1 MPSAAPNPN
10 NYYAARQ
17 RRQSSQSQTS
27 LPDQVRSSRQQVQ
40 SPNRSLA
47 YLPSAA
53 YSQPTP
59 APQRVSRPSA
69 DGDESM
75 GDPDDFYRQY
85 RDPFGETQP
94 GGLHQT
100 SLRTS
105 TMEEAPSQ
113 TRRRLSSVTSTQSQ
127 DDRGLKTSR
136 SSGSA
141 QHLSLMTNTSGQRE
155 RSTSGSARALGSKK
169 SSFRDLV
176 ARFDAS
182 PDDIPPLPSQPGSLA
197 GSRRNSPLV
206 YSNPH
211 QLAVSSTARRTT
223 GDFANNHKT
232 VTQQLPAPRSA
243 MATGSQQKRPLFGEV
258 TPGETA
264 ASNLGYGIVSARRRR
279 GSEGSPMHSPNPM
292 FPDSMSH
299 GSGRTYQA
307 VSSSSQLAKD
317 ERPIHRRANSDA
329 PSTPPM
335 LDKYGHSHSQSAGD
349 RTNNMHIIGGPSGVH
364 SRQISASRIPV
375 STRRQS
381 LTSDSNPSNSSSRAP
396 SKLDNYPNSSFK
408 TPAPRA
414 SLHPARGGKQS
425 SPRRNAATPS
435 KIRSPGRQGRS
446 TGIPSS
452 EKSPSLR
459 ANIIIPPPKVSPQLR
474 SSRPRLPVSSAST
487 AASRARMAEKFETLA
502 KGQRDKQSSSGRSRP
517 PELTDIDLKARR
529 LRITQALSRSR
540 EGKDLRGDSSTSTA
554 ADRVSDASTIQNETQ
569 SRLQQARSDV
579 PALTIENTEPGE
591 DEFQTPVEDVST
603 HRMLAHNALSA
614 LEGRHY
620 DSDDGDSPTL
630 GQTSEAPALDMT
642 FERAEGSGMH
652 DTGVS
657 DSAYAAVTD
666 LRRPQEDNSQHDSPP
681 ALSLLTQVTSMREQ
695 NSASPRSRLSS
706 QSDRQSDHADAE
718 SVNLILRNTTYLD
731 EEEAVAKGY
740 RDFIPPPPVPP
751 IPEQYHAAG
760 QNRESWTSSIAAQS
774 DTTDPEAYDDEGE
787 HDRTQTLADFGSSSP
802 REEESYDPHHSM
814 SRSDQGDD
822 SVRNTMASDAY
833 TIVNVVLQQNSS
845 SGVVDQQ
852 LVDEIY
858 GRLISEEPELAN
870 LQTADHSKIE
880 ELCLQELQ
888 HQNSRFEDSE
898 DEEPGY
904 ALIQQNHVPSEDD
917 QDDWN
922 QEGEHNTDDDRPPP
936 VLPKDDFQPPSFRAH
951 RYKSS
956 LDSAEDWANTS
967 PSVGDWMQFATRSP
981 DSENTKE
988 PSPLGR
994 GFEQQARSYDDPF
1007 ASSTTSLMP
1016 QVPTHPPPFP
1026 PRKMPSIEQASM
1038 SSTATVQTVLKEP
1051 PQVPRRLASLS
1062 QMSSR
1067 STSSQFPVPSL
1078 QGSAPES
1085 IAEDLS
1091 QEQKRLRQRRHV
1103 LKEIV
1108 DTEHSY
1114 ERDLRVLCDIYMQTA
1129 AAALSEEDVK
1139 VLFGNV
1145 EAIQAFSKD
1154 FLSYLKRVV
1163 KPVYTMERS
1172 ASRKDLTRTPTSTT
1186 DHSSMRSET
1195 PDLSDVEKDN
1205 RTKVGQAF
1213 QTSIEDMEKVYTEYI
1228 RSRHAANKKLEAL
1241 QKDPAIREWLQEC
1254 SNNSSD
1260 ITNAWSLDALLVKPI
1275 QRITK
1280 YPLLLNQLLES
1291 TNEGHPDRS
1300 SLRQAMLEV
1309 TEINMRINEVKKQ
1322 TELVDQVLNRRRK
1335 ESDVRNNLTKAFGR
1349 RAEKLRQHVGISEV
1363 FEDGEYARLKMD
1375 FDNNDI
1381 HLMIVGKDCQGY
1393 TDALRNWVTKTC
1405 EMAAAAEA
1413 WLDVGHSNHPEA
1425 ESKLRQLAMAVRG
1438 INSIALPDH
1447 VESVNKKV
1455 LSPMQKCLT
1464 MITRFK
1470 NDPKGLIQKR
1480 EKKSLD
1486 YAQVKNRKDRGEK
1499 LDKKS
1504 LERMEQWEAINRE
1517 TKARMRKLLAATAT
1531 LVQSCLSNLVQLHMS
1546 WFNLVQQK
1554 FSAAMAIPL
1563 EKLDQI
1569 DLEKEWQ
1576 VDFDFQEASALT
1588 LGICNGSLLAE
1599 AMNLVSFLTPGS
1611 TLNGEDS
1618 PRQSSWN
1625 SGAKRSISMNSDSS
1639 HPLPGD
1645 YLKRYS
1651 GGRSSSQNDYPGE
1664 TASFGQNSARIRAT
1678 SVASSKL
1685 PPRTP
1690 DLGGRG
1696 ATLGNPYANGGNFS
1710 RPATSTGRM
1719 EDAPSFAPRVSL
1731 DTPSPSLGP
1740 LRTQSPAIR
1749 PGSASTFFS
1758 ATAGPS
1764 NSAPPAAT
1772 PGAGIFSSAMPM
1784 SDSPVT
1790 ERGGPMPGGEEPFV
1804 LFTAAS
1810 VYEFNID
1817 RARQEAGI
1825 PYLTYVAGEIFDVI
1839 GERGELW
1846 LARNQDD
1853 PNRQVGW
1860 IWNKHFAKLAV

>member
-1 MPSAAPNPN
+1 MPSAAPNLN

-27 LPDQVRSSRQQVQ
+27 LPDPVRSSRQQVQ

-47 YLPSAA
+47 HLPSAA
-53 YSQPTP
+53 YSQP
-59 APQRVSRPSA
+59 APPPQHFNRPPA
-69 DGDESM
+69 DGDQSM

-85 RDPFGETQP
+85 RDPFGEAQP

-100 SLRTS
+100 ALRTS
-105 TMEEAPSQ
+105 TREDAPSQ

-127 DDRGLKTSR
+127 DERGLKTSR
-136 SSGSA
+136 SSASA

-155 RSTSGSARALGSKK
+155 RSTSGSARSLGSKK

-197 GSRRNSPLV
+197 GSRTNSPLV

-211 QLAVSSTARRTT
+211 QHAFSSSTRRTT
-223 GDFANNHKT
+223 GDFADHHKA
-232 VTQQLPAPRSA
+232 VNQQSPAPRSA
-243 MATGSQQKRPLFGEV
+243 VTTGSQQKRPLFGEV

-264 ASNLGYGIVSARRRR
+264 TSNLGYGIVNARRRR
-279 GSEGSPMHSPNPM
+279 GSEDSPMHSPNPM
-292 FPDSMSH
+292 FPASMSH
-299 GSGRTYQA
+299 SSDRSYQA
-307 VSSSSQLAKD
+307 VSSSSQLAKS
-317 ERPIHRRANSDA
+317 EPPTRRRANSDA

-349 RTNNMHIIGGPSGVH
+349 STKTHVIREPGGVH
-364 SRQISASRIPV
+364 PRQISASRIPV

-381 LTSDSNPSNSSSRAP
+381 LTSDSNPSNASSRAA
-396 SKLDNYPNSSFK
+396 SKLDNYSNSASK
-408 TPAPRA
+408 TPAPRG
-414 SLHPARGGKQS
+414 SLHPPRGGKPS
-425 SPRRNAATPS
+425 SPRRNAGTSS

-487 AASRARMAEKFETLA
+487 AASRARLAEKFETLA

-517 PELTDIDLKARR
+517 PELTDVDLKARR

-540 EGKDLRGDSSTSTA
+540 EGKDLRGEGSISNA
-554 ADRVSDASTIQNETQ
+554 ADRVSDASTIQNDPDLR
-569 SRLQQARSDV
+569 SQQARSDV
-579 PALTIENTEPGE
+579 PVLAIENIEADE
-591 DEFQTPVEDVST
+591 DEFQTPVEDVSA

-614 LEGRHY
+614 LEGRLPV
-620 DSDDGDSPTL
+620 SDDGDSPTL
-630 GQTSEAPALDMT
+630 GQTSEAPALDKD
-642 FERAEGSGMH
+642 FQRAEGSGMH
-652 DTGVS
+652 DTGVNE
-657 DSAYAAVTD
+657 SAYTAVTD
-666 LRRPQEDNSQHDSPP
+666 LLQPSQEDNSQQHSPP

-718 SVNLILRNTTYLD
+718 SVNLILRNTTYLE

-740 RDFIPPPPVPP
+740 RDFLPPPPVPR
-751 IPEQYHAAG
+751 IPEQYHAAS
-760 QNRESWTSSIAAQS
+760 QNRESWTSSISAQS
-774 DTTDPEAYDDEGE
+774 GTTDPETYEDEGE
-787 HDRTQTLADFGSSSP
+787 HDRTETLADFGSSSP
-802 REEESYDPHHSM
+802 REETDDPNSRYSM
-814 SRSDQGDD
+814 SHFDQVDD

-858 GRLISEEPELAN
+858 GRLISEEPGLAN
-870 LQTADHSKIE
+870 IQTGDHSKIE

-888 HQNSRFEDSE
+888 HQNSDFRDSE

-904 ALIQQNHVPSEDD
+904 ALIQQNHVPSDD
-917 QDDWN
+917 QNDGN
-922 QEGEHNTDDDRPPP
+922 EEGEHTSDNDRPPP
-936 VLPKDDFQPPSFRAH
+936 VLPKDDFQPPRFPAH

-956 LDSAEDWANTS
+956 LDSAEDWADTS
-967 PSVGDWMQFATRSP
+967 PSVGDWMQFASRSP
-981 DSENTKE
+981 DSDKIKE

-994 GFEQQARSYDDPF
+994 SFEQQARPHDDPF
-1007 ASSTTSLMP
+1007 TSYTTSLTP

-1026 PRKMPSIEQASM
+1026 PRKMPSVEQASM
-1038 SSTATVQTVLKEP
+1038 SSTATAQTVLKEP
-1051 PQVPRRLASLS
+1051 PHVPRRLASLS

-1085 IAEDLS
+1085 VIEDVS
-1091 QEQKRLRQRRHV
+1091 QEQKRLKQRRHV

-1163 KPVYTMERS
+1163 KPVYTMDRS
-1172 ASRKDLTRTPTSTT
+1172 ANRKDLTRTPTSQT

-1213 QTSIEDMEKVYTEYI
+1213 QTSVEDMEKVYTEYI
-1228 RSRHAANKKLEAL
+1228 RSRHAANKKLEVL
-1241 QKDPAIREWLQEC
+1241 QKDLAICEWLQEC

-1291 TNEGHPDRS
+1291 TSEGHPDRS
-1300 SLRQAMLEV
+1300 SLRQAMLKV
-1309 TEINMRINEVKKQ
+1309 TEINIRINEVKKQ

-1335 ESDVRNNLTKAFGR
+1335 DSDVRNNLTKAFGR

-1405 EMAAAAEA
+1405 EMAAGAEA

-1438 INSIALPDH
+1438 ISSIALPDH
-1447 VESVNKKV
+1447 VDSVNKKV
-1455 LSPMQKCLT
+1455 LAPMQKCLT

-1480 EKKSLD
+1480 EKKLLD
-1486 YAQVKNRKDRGEK
+1486 YAQAKNRKDRGEK
-1499 LDKKS
+1499 LDKRL
-1504 LERMEQWEAINRE
+1504 LERMEQWEAINGE

-1531 LVQSCLSNLVQLHMS
+1531 LVQSCLSNLVQLHMN

-1563 EKLDQI
+1563 EKLDQV

-1664 TASFGQNSARIRAT
+1664 TASLGQNSARMRAT

-1685 PPRTP
+1685 PSRSP

-1696 ATLGNPYANGGNFS
+1696 ATHGNPYANGGNFS
-1710 RPATSTGRM
+1710 RPATSTGRI

-1758 ATAGPS
+1758 ARAGPS

-1772 PGAGIFSSAMPM
+1772 AGAGIFSSAMPM

-1790 ERGGPMPGGEEPFV
+1790 ERNIALQGGEEPFV